1 MKMVRALALRVA
13 GMFSKDRREQEFAA
27 EIESHLQMQIE
38 DNLRAGMPADEAR
51 RAALLKLGGME
62 QTKQAYRE
70 RGTMPLLE
78 SLLHDVRYARRQCRK
93 NPGFTLT
100 AVIVLA
106 LGIGASTAIFS
117 AVYPILFRPLPYAG
131 ADRITMVWESRRGER
146 PMAVAFATF
155 YGMRQRNRSFEALA
169 VMSPWQPAMI
179 GSGEPARLEGQQV
192 SAEFF
197 RVLGVL
203 PALGRDFQA
212 SDDQFHGPNNVI
224 LSDRLWRTRFGAD
237 ATIVGRKI
245 TLNNNPYTVIGVM
258 PASFEDVLAPATE
271 LWSPLQSNPALPM
284 DGREWGHNLQ
294 MIGRLRTGVSMQ
306 AAQGEGTVILHTLGQ
321 EYTKGYD
328 SSGGASQAMLVYRLQ
343 DDITRDV
350 KPALL
355 AIVGG
360 VGLVLLIACVN
371 VINLLLA
378 RGAQRQS
385 EFAMR
390 VALGAGRGRLL
401 QQLLTESLLL
411 ALVGGILGIAL
422 AQAGVRALVALSPA
436 DLPRLNAIHVD
447 STAFLFAFAITT
459 AVGLVVGVIPALQ
472 AARSDPQSGLQKS
485 SRTATG
491 KQQFTRRAL
500 VIAEMA
506 IALVLLVSAGLL
518 LRSVQRLFAI
528 PPGFTPSHLLTMQV
542 QDYSRRPA
550 AEPQWPEFDAAR
562 ARFYERALQAVRE
575 IPGVQDAAFTSQLP
589 LSGDFEGNSLYFES
603 LPGEK
608 AIGAYR
614 YEVTPGYFAT
624 MRIPL
629 IRGRLL
635 TEDDKAGAPGAVLIS
650 DSLGRRLFPHQ
661 DPLGER
667 VKMGPDMGRTD
678 RSWHTVVGVVGDV
691 KQASLALQDP
701 DAFYTTPM
709 QWAWVDNVQSLV
721 VRTSGDPTQLI
732 PAIRSAVWSVDK
744 DQPIVRVATMD
755 TLVAES
761 EAQRHFALVLFEAFA
776 LVGLLLAATG
786 IYGVLSGSVTE
797 RTREIGVRAALG
809 ASPAAILALVLRQ
822 GMKLAGIGVVIG
834 LAGALASS
842 RALTTLLFRVS
853 ERDPVTYAGVTGALL
868 AVAAIACWIP
878 ARRAA
883 QVDPAITLRAE

>member
-1 MKMVRALALRVA
+1 MKKLRALALRVA
-13 GMFSKDRREQEFAA
+13 GMFWKDRREQEFAA

-38 DNLRAGMPADEAR
+38 DNLRAGMAADEAR

-131 ADRITMVWESRRGER
+131 ADRITMVWESRRGEQ
-146 PMAVAFATF
+146 PMYAAFATF
-155 YGMRQRNRSFEALA
+155 HGLSQRNRSFEALA
-169 VMSPWQPAMI
+169 VMRPWQPAMI

-192 SAEFF
+192 SADFF
-197 RVLGVL
+197 RVLGAI

-212 SDDQFHGPNNVI
+212 SDDQYQGPNNVI
-224 LSDRLWRTRFGAD
+224 LSDRLWRTRFAAD
-237 ATIVGRKI
+237 AAIVGRKI
-245 TLNNNPYTVIGVM
+245 TLDNNPYTVIGVM

-271 LWSPLQSNPALPM
+271 LWSPLQYNPALPV
-284 DGREWGHNLQ
+284 DGREWGHHLE
-294 MIGRLRTGVSMQ
+294 MIGRLRAGVSKQQ
-306 AAQGEGTVILHTLGQ
+306 AQSESTVIVRALGQ
-321 EYTKGYD
+321 EYGKGYD
-328 SSGGASQAMLVYRLQ
+328 NSGGAPQAMLVYRLQ

-355 AIVGG
+355 AIMGG

-378 RGAQRQS
+378 RGAQRRS

-390 VALGAGRGRLL
+390 VALGAGRARLL

-411 ALVGGILGIAL
+411 AIVGGVLGIAL
-422 AQAGVRALVALSPA
+422 AQAGVRVLIALTPA
-436 DLPRLNAIHVD
+436 NLPRVTAIQVD
-447 STAFLFAFAITT
+447 SAVFFFAFAITT
-459 AVGLVVGVIPALQ
+459 VVGLVVGLIPALQ

-518 LRSVQRLFAI
+518 LRSIQRLFAI
-528 PPGFTPSHLLTMQV
+528 PPGFTPSHLVTMQV
-542 QDYSRRPA
+542 QDYGRRPDD
-550 AEPQWPEFDAAR
+550 DAAR
-562 ARFYERALQAVRE
+562 ARFYEQALQAVRE
-575 IPGVQDAAFTSQLP
+575 VPGVQEAAFTSQLP
-589 LSGDFEGNSLYFES
+589 LSGDYEGNSLQFES
-603 LPGEK
+603 YPSEK

-614 YEVTPGYFAT
+614 YEVSPKYLDT
-624 MRIPL
+624 MHIPL
-629 IRGRLL
+629 LRGRLL
-635 TEDDKAGAPGAVLIS
+635 TEDDKAGAPGAALIS
-650 DSLGRRLFPHQ
+650 ESLAKRLFPNR

-667 VKMGPDMGRTD
+667 VRMGPDMGRAD
-678 RSWHTVVGVVGDV
+678 RPWHVVVGVVGNV
-691 KQASLALQDP
+691 KQASLALDDP
-701 DAFYTTPM
+701 DAFYTTPT

-721 VRTSGDPTQLI
+721 VRTSGDPTLLI
-732 PAIRSAVWSVDK
+732 PAIRSAIWSVDK
-744 DQPIVRVATMD
+744 DQPIVRVATME

-842 RALTTLLFRVS
+842 RALTTLLFGVS

-868 AVAAIACWIP
+868 GVAAIACWIP